1 VLASM
6 VVGVPDAWRRLR
18 DMQLV
23 LAKQPAI
30 AHAVRCLSLLDVLEL
45 QLQLLGQAEWPE
57 FDEPE
62 KLPANV
68 IRFRPRPRYDTP
80 S

>member
-1 VLASM
+1 M
-6 VVGVPDAWRRLR
+6 VIGVPDAWRRLR
-18 DMQLV
+18 DMQFV
-23 LAKQPAI
+23 VAEQPAI

-45 QLQLLGQAEWPE
+45 QLQLLAQPEWPE

-62 KLPANV
+62 QLPPNV
-68 IRFRPRPRYDTP
+68 IRFRPRRRSHTP